1 MGSLPASLRIVTDT
15 TACLD
20 EAFLQAHHVENV
32 PQVILFGEDSY
43 LEQVEISCEDFLQR
57 LRTSPVLP
65 CTAAPPPGEFVKAY
79 RRQLGQAQTILS
91 IHPSSEVS
99 GTVRSA
105 ISAREESFPG
115 ADIRVL
121 DTRTVAGP
129 LASMVRMAVEWSES
143 GVSADEIMRRLEA
156 QIPRSRAY
164 FAVGTLEYLRRGGR
178 IGGASALLG
187 SALQIKPVLQL
198 RQGKVEPLEK
208 VRTHRRALE
217 RLKALTVA
225 SCPPGG
231 EGWLSVMHGDLP
243 EEAAALAA
251 ELQQALGARHVPVY
265 RLGAAISTHVGPET
279 LAVGF
284 FT

>member
-1 MGSLPASLRIVTDT
+1 MGSPPGAVRIVTDT

-20 EAFLQAHHVENV
+20 EQYLREHQVESV
-32 PQVILFGEDSY
+32 PQVILFGEESY
-43 LEQVEISCEDFLQR
+43 LEQVEMGCEEFLRR
-57 LRTSPVLP
+57 LRASPVLP
-65 CTAAPPPGEFVKAY
+65 RTAAPPPGEFVTAY
-79 RRQLGQAQTILS
+79 RRQLEHAATILS

-105 ISAREESFPG
+105 LTAREESFPG

-129 LASMVRMAVEWSES
+129 LASMVRMAVAWNEG
-143 GVSADEIMRRLEA
+143 GVPTDEIMRRLETR
-156 QIPRSRAY
+156 IPRSRAY

-187 SALQIKPVLQL
+187 SALQIKPLLQL
-198 RQGKVEPLEK
+198 QHGKVEPLEK
-208 VRTHRRALE
+208 VRTHHRALE
-217 RLKALTVA
+217 RLKALTLEH
-225 SCPPGG
+225 CPREG
-231 EGWLSVMHGDLP
+231 EPWLCVMHGDLS
-243 EEAAALAA
+243 EEAQTLAID
-251 ELQQALGARHVPVY
+251 LGAEFGLPDVPIY

-284 FT
+284 FV

>member
-1 MGSLPASLRIVTDT
+1 MGSPTRSMRIVTDT

-20 EAFLQAHHVENV
+20 EAFLQAHQVVSV

-43 LEQVEISCEDFLQR
+43 LEQVDISCEDFLQR

-65 CTAAPPPGEFVKAY
+65 RTAAPPPGEFVKAY
-79 RRQLGQAQTILS
+79 RRQLEQAQTILS

-105 ISAREESFPG
+105 ISAREEGFPG

-129 LASMVRMAVEWSES
+129 LASMVEMAVEWSES
-143 GVSADEIMRRLEA
+143 GVSADEIMRRLEV

-198 RQGKVEPLEK
+198 RQGRVEPLEK
-208 VRTHRRALE
+208 VRTHHRAVE

-225 SCPPGG
+225 SCPPGA

-243 EEAAALAA
+243 EEAATLAV
-251 ELQQALGARHVPVY
+251 ELQQALGVPRVPIY

>member
-1 MGSLPASLRIVTDT
+1 MGDEPASIRIVTDT

-20 EAFLQAHHVENV
+20 EAFLQAHPIGYV
-32 PQVILFGEDSY
+32 PQVISFGEESY
-43 LEQVEISCEDFLQR
+43 LEQAEISCDDFLKR
-57 LRTSPVLP
+57 LRDGPTLP
-65 CTAAPPPGEFVKAY
+65 KTAAPPPGEFVDAY
-79 RRQLGQAQTILS
+79 RRQLEQARTILS

-105 ISAREESFPG
+105 IAAREGSFPG
-115 ADIRVL
+115 ADIRIL

-129 LASMVRMAVEWSES
+129 LASMVKQAVAWSES
-143 GVSADEIMRRLEA
+143 GVGADEIMRRLEA
-156 QIPRSRAY
+156 LIPRSRAY

-187 SALQIKPVLQL
+187 SALQVKPLLQL
-198 RQGKVEPLEK
+198 RQGRVEPLEK
-208 VRTHRRALE
+208 VRTRLRAVQ
-217 RLKALTVA
+217 RLKELALA
-225 SCPPGG
+225 DCPRSG

-243 EEAAALAA
+243 LEAAALAS
-251 ELQQALGARHVPVY
+251 ELEKELGLEPVPIY

-284 FT
+284 FV